1 MFSTGCD
8 ITVATDGTAS
18 VSRLPQMR
26 LKNALNS
33 RDILAAHDHWQS
45 AERAQHLPIMSKII
59 MTLTLTAENEDE
71 GATAPAYRAC
81 AY

>member
-1 MFSTGCD
+1 
-8 ITVATDGTAS
+8 
-18 VSRLPQMR
+18 MR
-26 LKNALNS
+26 LKNATDSWDL
-33 RDILAAHDHWQS
+33 LAANDHWQS
-45 AERAQHLPIMSKII
+45 AERVQHLPIMSKII